1 MNEFYTYG
9 MIVGAVVIVSLVLYA
24 IDRRSK
30 EEPIEV
36 MDAAK
41 VGGGA
46 GVLAGGVVYAL
57 GGAEAAEPVMTA
69 VQARFTGKPS
79 FSKLSQELIKMYIA
93 V

>member
-69 VQARFTGKPS
+69 VQDMFTGKPS
-79 FSKLSQELIKMYIA
+79 F
-93 V
+93 

>member
-41 VGGGA
+41 IGGGA

-69 VQARFTGKPS
+69 VQDMFTGKPS
-79 FSKLSQELIKMYIA
+79 F
-93 V
+93 